1 MLVFQTG
8 RQIGSAYQ
16 VIEAVTTPLGVVF
29 TDLATNVVGLIC
41 GPMTKANIMT
51 AYDTGTYTNFSK
63 VERTMPDQMPEPT
76 SFVTL
81 YTLFV
86 EDPDDTGDYGY
97 WDESEEIVDN
107 PGTFVETLE
116 ELDDLLKTIP
126 RRYAVTVL
134 ELRKHSVMPVYVHI
148 T

>member
-1 MLVFQTG
+1 
-8 RQIGSAYQ
+8 
-16 VIEAVTTPLGVVF
+16 
-29 TDLATNVVGLIC
+29 
-41 GPMTKANIMT
+41 MTKANIMT

-134 ELRKHSVMPVYVHI
+134 ELRRHSVMPVYTAATLQNSAKPGCDRLQPYPTSTQRDSPVVNDR
-148 T
+148 